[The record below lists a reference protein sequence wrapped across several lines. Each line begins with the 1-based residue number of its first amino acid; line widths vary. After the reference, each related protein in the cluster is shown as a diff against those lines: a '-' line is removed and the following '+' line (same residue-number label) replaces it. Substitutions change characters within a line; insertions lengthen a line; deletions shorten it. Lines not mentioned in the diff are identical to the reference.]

1 MASKR
6 LIQSMFLR
14 RLWTLLVLMA
24 LLCGVLAFQTWR
36 LTVVEGA
43 DFLRIAEAR
52 LVSDEWTPTIRGRIL
67 DRKGRVLAQDEASFD
82 ILVDYRVI
90 TGESAYSRAAAQAR
104 RENRDTW
111 PKLGRQAREQ
121 LIRERLHDHEVD
133 LRTMWVDLADAL
145 GIDLEEIERRKSDI
159 RRDVQRTSM
168 TVWERWLVERRE
180 ELNRDREV
188 GADVSLSDVMR
199 PLAVQREP
207 HIIAKG
213 VSEDIGYRVRRI
225 ADRYRGVRVE
235 PAGRRT
241 YPYES
246 LDVELDQSTLPA
258 PMRVKDGPP
267 AVIHVEGV
275 ATHILGWMRGLQQE
289 DISSRPAVDP
299 RTGETDRGAYLE
311 GDIVGAT
318 GIEASQE
325 RALRGLRGKRIIQRD
340 TESPAEVIDA
350 ERGDD
355 VPLTIDIEL
364 QARVQAIMDP
374 AFGLAQVQPWHHSST
389 AQNQPDPL
397 PDGTPLY
404 GAAVVLEIDTGEV
417 LAMVSTPTF
426 LREQLQTES
435 AAIFGDPIGAAWVNK
450 VIAKPYPPGSIVK
463 PMILTAAATDRAYR
477 LDEPIECTGHLYPN
491 QPNMLR
497 CWIYKQNN
505 MTHTGMFGRGL
516 LGEEAIAVSCN
527 IFFYTLAQ
535 RLGVERVIKWYREF
549 GVGTPFDLGI
559 GFEYTGSVGVVPA
572 TETLSKS
579 HAALMGIGQG
589 PIAWTPLHAADMFA
603 TLARGGL
610 RLVPRIISTQT
621 PQARDIQLDPS
632 AVDMAI
638 KGLRGST
645 GADYGSGHS
654 LRFPDGT
661 REPIF
666 FAHEKYDIVGKT
678 GTADAPDLLGDEK
691 NDDGK
696 RLTLRDG
703 DHSWFVVMVGPKGGR
718 PLYVISVIM
727 EYAGS
732 GGRVSGP
739 IVNQIIQALER
750 EGYL

>member
-14 RLWTLLVLMA
+14 RLWTLVILAAVLCA
-24 LLCGVLAFQTWR
+24 VLATQTWR

-43 DFLRIAEAR
+43 DFLRIAESR

-104 RENRDTW
+104 RENRDAW
-111 PKLGRQAREQ
+111 PKLGRSE
-121 LIRERLHDHEVD
+121 RERLIKDLLRDHEID
-133 LRTMWVDLADAL
+133 LRTMWVDLSDAL
-145 GIDLEEIERRKSDI
+145 AIDLEEIERRKSDI
-159 RRDVQRTSM
+159 RRDVQRTTM
-168 TVWERWLVERRE
+168 TVWERWLVLRRE

-213 VSEDIGYRVRRI
+213 VSEDIGYAVRRI
-225 ADRYRGVRVE
+225 ADRYPGVRVE
-235 PAGRRT
+235 PSGRRT
-241 YPYES
+241 YPFES
-246 LDVELDQSTLPA
+246 LDIAVDLSKMPA
-258 PMRVKDGPP
+258 PLRVADGPP
-267 AVIHVEGV
+267 AIIHVEGV
-275 ATHILGWMRGLQQE
+275 STHIVGWMRGMQRE
-289 DISSRPAVDP
+289 DVQSRPAIDP
-299 RTGETDRGAYLE
+299 ATGEIDRGVYLE
-311 GDIVGAT
+311 GDQVGAN
-318 GIEASQE
+318 GIESKHE

-340 TESPAEVIDA
+340 TDSPAEVIDA
-350 ERGDD
+350 QRGED
-355 VPLTIDIEL
+355 VSLTIDINL
-364 QARVQAIMDP
+364 QARVHAIMDP
-374 AFGLAQVQPWHHSST
+374 ALGLAKLQPWHRST
-389 AQNQPDPL
+389 VESQAQAME
-397 PDGTPLY
+397 DGTPLY

-417 LAMVSTPTF
+417 LALVSTPTF
-426 LREQLQTES
+426 LREQLQTDS
-435 AAIFGDPIGAAWVNK
+435 AAIFGDPVSAAWVNK
-450 VIAKPYPPGSIVK
+450 AIAKPYPPGSIVK
-463 PMILTAAATDRAYR
+463 PMILAAAATDRVYR
-477 LDEPIECTGHLYPN
+477 LDEPVECTGHLYPN
-491 QPNMLR
+491 QPQRLR
-497 CWIYKQNN
+497 CWIFKQNN

-535 RLGVERVIKWYREF
+535 RIGIDKLIRWYKAFGVESV
-549 GVGTPFDLGI
+549 FDLGI
-559 GFEYTGSVGVVPA
+559 GAEYAGSVGVVPR
-572 TETLSKS
+572 TERLSPG
-579 HAALMGIGQG
+579 HAALLGIGQG

-610 RLVPRIISTQT
+610 RLVPRIVSTQT
-621 PQARDIQLDPS
+621 PQAHDIRLDPS

-645 GADYGSGHS
+645 QPNGTGYS
-654 LRFPDGT
+654 LRYVDDT

-666 FAHEKYDIVGKT
+666 YGHDRFDIVGKT
-678 GTADAPDLLGDEK
+678 GTADAPDLLGDS
-691 NDDGK
+691 DDGGS
-696 RLTLRDG
+696 RITLREG
-703 DHSWFVVMVGPKGGR
+703 DHSWFVVMVGQKGGR
-718 PLYVISVIM
+718 PLYVISVVM

-739 IVNQIIQALER
+739 IVNQIIKALDE